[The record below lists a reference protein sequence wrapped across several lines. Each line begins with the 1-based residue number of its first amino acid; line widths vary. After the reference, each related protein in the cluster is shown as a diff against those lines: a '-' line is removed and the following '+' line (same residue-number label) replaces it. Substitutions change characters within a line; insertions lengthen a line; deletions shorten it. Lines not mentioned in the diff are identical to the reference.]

1 MKQKGGM
8 RDVPKNK
15 IYTRISLFDVESNL
29 RRDIGYFLYLQID
42 KKEKKLSK
50 EEIKELIHA

>member
-15 IYTRISLFDVESNL
+15 IYTRISLFGVESKL

-50 EEIKELIHA
+50 EDIKK